1 MVEDRK
7 IRRRAEAIRLCVTK
21 PGHDEWRHLE
31 LARPRDLYPRDLALL
46 IPTTKRRSKVS
57 VVPDDVESLEW
68 AAERLHI
75 GISTAYRLAKAGKLQ
90 GVFRVGTQYRVSVP
104 AFMEAVHGSSA

>member
-1 MVEDRK
+1 
-7 IRRRAEAIRLCVTK
+7 
-21 PGHDEWRHLE
+21 
-31 LARPRDLYPRDLALL
+31 
-46 IPTTKRRSKVS
+46 VS
-57 VVPDDVESLEW
+57 VVPDDVESLAW

-75 GISTAYRLAKAGKLQ
+75 GLSTAYRLAKAGKLQ